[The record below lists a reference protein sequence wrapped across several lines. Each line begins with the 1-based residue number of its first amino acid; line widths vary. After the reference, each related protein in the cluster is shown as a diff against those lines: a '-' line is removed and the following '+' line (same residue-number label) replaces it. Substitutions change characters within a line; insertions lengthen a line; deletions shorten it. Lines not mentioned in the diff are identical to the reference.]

1 MIINK
6 LENILSL
13 LVNSFQI
20 TNWYKARPLTP
31 LTAVEIKTIVDSFK
45 QRVMD

>member
-20 TNWYKARPLTP
+20 SKWYKARPLTP
-31 LTAVEIKTIVDSFK
+31 LTDVEIKAVVDSFK
-45 QRVMD
+45 LRVMD